1 MTDEI
6 ISKNF
11 DGEIEVDRYGI
22 NVPKGIHK
30 SIRLSEYTELS
41 KTISKAF
48 VDTFNSVVDKNYI
61 LED

>member
-1 MTDEI
+1 MANDLALELTKKISNQEFIFLSIGYDASNLTDEI

-30 SIRLSEYTELS
+30 KY
-41 KTISKAF
+41 
-48 VDTFNSVVDKNYI
+48 
-61 LED
+61 